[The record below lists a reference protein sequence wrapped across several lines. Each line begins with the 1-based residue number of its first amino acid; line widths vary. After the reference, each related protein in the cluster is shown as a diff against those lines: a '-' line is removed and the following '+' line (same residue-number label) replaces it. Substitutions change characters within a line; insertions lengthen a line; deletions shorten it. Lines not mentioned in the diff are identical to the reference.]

1 VGRASMPERAMLFC
15 SILFHA
21 EAPLIQAI
29 HRLVSEFGDT
39 LLETEPKEF
48 TFTDY
53 YHQEMGRPLYR
64 VILAFSGLVERD
76 CLPDVKSRTNEI
88 EDEYRRDG
96 KRKINLDPG
105 LLTLENI
112 SLATTKPYSHRLYLG
127 KGIWA
132 EITLIY
138 KGNSY
143 QKLAWTYPDYA
154 SEDLI
159 RVFNGLRDEHK
170 RRIQCRQA

>member
-1 VGRASMPERAMLFC
+1 MGRASIPDRAMLFC
-15 SILFHA
+15 SVLYHTG
-21 EAPLIQAI
+21 APIVQAI
-29 HRLVSEFGDT
+29 RSLINEFGDT
-39 LLETEPKEF
+39 VLETEPMEF

-53 YHQEMGRPLYR
+53 YHHEMGRPLYR
-64 VILAFSGLVERD
+64 VMLAFSDLVERD
-76 CLPDVKSRTNEI
+76 SLPDVKNRTNRI
-88 EDEYRRDG
+88 EDGYRQDG
-96 KRKINLDPG
+96 KRRINLDPG

-112 SLATTKPYSHRLYLG
+112 CLATTKPYSHRLYLG

-154 SEDLI
+154 SEDLV
-159 RVFNGLRDEHK
+159 RFFNGLREDY
-170 RRIQCRQA
+170 RRRGPCRQA